1 MARSLDV
8 VASCDTEPV
17 PLRKLTTTDAFV
29 VTDLADAPAAGVVRR
44 GRKILQSSAKD
55 LARSATYTFAIH
67 GIERGGASAGINAEG
82 DAAGASADAFV
93 AELADDVAGGV
104 LELTAGKGIGA
115 EELAGLAE
123 RSPAGAL
130 SGSTAAIVR
139 SVMAG
144 LCVGLDTTDLAGVS
158 VAIDGWETGPV
169 PAALVDALVGVGA
182 EISAIG
188 AANGVIAG
196 GSLDLDA
203 LRAGTMP
210 DPASL
215 AKPWTLWGA
224 GVDAILTGAKPG
236 GMNHQGAEMVRA
248 KAVVPYAPIPV
259 STKAYAVL
267 RRAGVV
273 LVPDFASAG
282 GGLVAA
288 TLEGDDATVLA
299 EVDRTTVEAL
309 AAAAA
314 DHPDQDLF
322 MAACIRAEAFLATWQ
337 ERLPFGRPLAA

>member
-1 MARSLDV
+1 M
-8 VASCDTEPV
+8 

-44 GRKILQSSAKD
+44 ARMILQSSATD
-55 LARSATYTFAIH
+55 LARSATYTFALH

-82 DAAGASADAFV
+82 DAEGPAAQAFV
-93 AELADDVAGGV
+93 AELADDVTAGG

-115 EELAGLAE
+115 AELAGLADA
-123 RSPAGAL
+123 SGAHAL
-130 SGSTAAIVR
+130 SGSTEAVVR

-144 LCVGLDTTDLAGVS
+144 LCAALDTADLGGVT

-169 PAALVDALVGVGA
+169 PVAVVDALVGVGA

-188 AANGVIAG
+188 ATEGVIAG
-196 GSLDLDA
+196 GSLDLEA

-210 DPASL
+210 DPKSL

-224 GVDAILTGAKPG
+224 GVDVILTGAKPG
-236 GMNHQGAEMVRA
+236 AMNHQGAEMVRA

-288 TLEGDDATVLA
+288 TLDGDNAMVLS
-299 EVDRTTVEAL
+299 EVDRMTVEAL
-309 AAAAA
+309 AAAAS

-322 MAACIRAEAFLATWQ
+322 MAACMRAEAFLATWQ
-337 ERLPFGRPLAA
+337 DRLPFGRPLAA